1 MSKGRGLALL
11 KAIKERQLQE
21 ESQPT
26 RSEIGENEKSRLI
39 EALKERK
46 KALEATEASQG
57 NFSETSLHVFL
68 FLSLFLSKCRGLDI
82 QSGNMIKG

>member
-26 RSEIGENEKSRLI
+26 RSEIGENEKSRTKYFQI
-39 EALKERK
+39 ENIY
-46 KALEATEASQG
+46 T
-57 NFSETSLHVFL
+57 FL
-68 FLSLFLSKCRGLDI
+68 PPV
-82 QSGNMIKG
+82 

>member
-1 MSKGRGLALL
+1 MKSYFVRKLWKNQQKEKKMSKGRGLALL

-57 NFSETSLHVFL
+57 NFSETNIYGF
-68 FLSLFLSKCRGLDI
+68 FYA
-82 QSGNMIKG
+82 

>member
-57 NFSETSLHVFL
+57 NFSETNLYGFFL
-68 FLSLFLSKCRGLDI
+68 FLSLFLSKCRVWIFSQGI
-82 QSGNMIKG
+82 